1 MPGLHATPEQL
12 CDALSATAT
21 LGATHRQILG
31 LFLERLQLIEK
42 QIATLDKSIAAAL
55 QSHEEV
61 VQRLAEVPG
70 YGVHSAQQVIAEVG
84 PRAAT
89 FPSAEQMSS
98 WVGTCPGRE
107 ESAGISKTDQS
118 PKGNRA
124 MRRILNQ
131 VANAAVKSK
140 GTVFEAVYRRLK
152 PRLEHG
158 KALWAVANRLC
169 KVDLEDSASGGLF
182 IGSSVSARIHAQSRN
197 EPTSSFANFASLDI
211 R

>member
-1 MPGLHATPEQL
+1 
-12 CDALSATAT
+12 
-21 LGATHRQILG
+21 
-31 LFLERLQLIEK
+31 LERLQLIEK

-70 YGVHSAQQVIAEVG
+70 YGVHSVQPVIAEVG

-131 VANAAVKSK
+131 VANTAVKSK

-152 PRLEHG
+152 PRLGHG

-169 KVDLEDSASGGLF
+169 KLTWKILHQGVVYREFGPRPNPRAVQKRTNKLIRQLRQLGYQVALSPT
-182 IGSSVSARIHAQSRN
+182 ARA
-197 EPTSSFANFASLDI
+197 
-211 R
+211 